1 MPTPT
6 IIVTGR
12 DAQVS
17 STNRKH
23 AEEKIAK
30 LERYFNGI
38 QKIEA
43 VLGHS
48 GDEAGVELVISV
60 RRAKPIICHSHAKDL
75 YAAIDMVID
84 KAEIQLTK
92 LKERIKTHKG
102 RNAADLAP
110 DATSVSGD
118 DEKLESYDEVIEKRD
133 FSS

>member
-110 DATSVSGD
+110 DAMSASGD